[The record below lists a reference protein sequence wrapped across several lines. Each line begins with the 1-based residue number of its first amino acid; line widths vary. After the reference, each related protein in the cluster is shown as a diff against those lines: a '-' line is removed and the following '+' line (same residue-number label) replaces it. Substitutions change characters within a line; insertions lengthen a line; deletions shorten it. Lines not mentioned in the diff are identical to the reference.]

1 MRTPKR
7 LISKMIPVW
16 LHRKH
21 PDPRHFH
28 GRRLTG
34 HYQRRRSMVKNF
46 WIVAGLAMI
55 VVPLAHVAVGISLF
69 TTFLSFMYLDEAP
82 DLADQW
88 S

>member
-1 MRTPKR
+1 
-7 LISKMIPVW
+7 
-16 LHRKH
+16 
-21 PDPRHFH
+21 
-28 GRRLTG
+28 
-34 HYQRRRSMVKNF
+34 MVKNF